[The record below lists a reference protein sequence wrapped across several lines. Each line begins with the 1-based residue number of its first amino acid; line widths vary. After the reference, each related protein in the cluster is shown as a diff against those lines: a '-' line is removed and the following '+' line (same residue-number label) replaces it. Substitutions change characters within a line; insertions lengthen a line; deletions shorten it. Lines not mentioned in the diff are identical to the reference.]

1 MKKVWFMTL
10 AVAAMISTSSFAQQ
24 NTEQVEEAGVKEV
37 RNELSV
43 WGLGGISS
51 FMYKPNEGSTT
62 LDFGGGGGIGVGRFF
77 NPNFGLRFG
86 LEFMTYTSEFKA
98 PSFETRYPLT
108 DGDDDNFEFRTG
120 FRNYKEVQKAMMFNV
135 PIMACYEHGWF
146 YAQLGLKL
154 GLSLN
159 APYTATADSIIMTGY
174 YEDMNN
180 TYKGNM
186 SDYGFTNYTNT
197 RHEGNIKMG
206 LNLALAAEIGAK
218 WKLNNKF
225 SLYTGIY
232 ADYGL
237 LNVAAKKNEYLID
250 YIQRNATANE
260 HNYNSVLNSAL
271 SNTIGSK
278 NFTDRVGMLSAGI
291 KIALGINTTTLFASA
306 KNEPVSDAYS
316 DETTSYLA
324 PRDEL
329 TKEDKR
335 QLKAEQ
341 EEQEKVTK
349 EQEKSSKEKE
359 KAEKQAAKER
369 AKLTPRQQQ
378 MEDDIAELK
387 RVQEILMQQA
397 ESSNKNQEAI
407 LGAVKAAQD
416 AAAAAAEAARAAQT
430 AVMSMQSKD
439 KVAEKK
445 ALTAARKDARYLN
458 FKIQIS
464 ARRTPL
470 ENVNEPFAKFGLDTK
485 ITEERYTDETQSYIY
500 KYVVGSYKSVDA
512 AVEACNEVREKG
524 ITDAFVVAYYRGK
537 RITMAEAYNLLNK
550 E

>member
-24 NTEQVEEAGVKEV
+24 NTEHVEEAGVKEV

-98 PSFETRYPLT
+98 PSFETRYPLM
-108 DGDDDNFEFRTG
+108 DGDGDNFEFRTG
-120 FRNYKEVQKAMMFNV
+120 FRNYKEVQKAMMFNI
-135 PIMACYEHGWF
+135 PIMACYEQGWF

-174 YEDMNN
+174 YEDMSN

-464 ARRTPL
+464 ARRTQL
-470 ENVNEPFAKFGLDTK
+470 GDVNEPFAKFGLDMK